1 MNTKKNKIKKLGA
14 LVFLF
19 ALLSTQNI
27 FAKTDKY
34 TVKYGDTLWKIA
46 KKYQVGVS
54 EIINANDQFRNP
66 DMIYPGD
73 KVTIPLVDESVK
85 TLEQEVLNLVN
96 KERKKN
102 NLPELKLD
110 WEISRV
116 ARYKSQDMCEKNY
129 FSHTSPTY
137 GSPFDMLKKFKISY
151 VTAGENI
158 AKGQKT
164 AQAVMNSWMNS
175 QRHRANILNKNFT
188 KMGVGMYEKNN
199 SIYWTQLFVK

>member
-1 MNTKKNKIKKLGA
+1 MNAKKNKIKKLAA

-34 TVKYGDTLWKIA
+34 TVQYGDTLWKIA

-54 EIINANDQFRNP
+54 EIINANDQFKNP
-66 DMIYPGD
+66 DMIYPGER
-73 KVTIPLVDESVK
+73 VTIPLVDESVK

-96 KERKKN
+96 KERSKN

-110 WEISRV
+110 WEVSRV

-175 QRHRANILNKNFT
+175 QGHRANILNKNFT